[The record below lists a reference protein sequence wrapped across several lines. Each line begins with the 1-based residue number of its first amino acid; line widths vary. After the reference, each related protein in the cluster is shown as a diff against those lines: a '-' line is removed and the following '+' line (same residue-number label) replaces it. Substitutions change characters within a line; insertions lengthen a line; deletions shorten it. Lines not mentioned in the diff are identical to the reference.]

1 MWVGY
6 GSDIS
11 TLAIRGTGSL
21 DVLGSVDC
29 TYLDIQDATVTVG
42 TQSPA

>member
-11 TLAIRGTGSL
+11 SL
-21 DVLGSVDC
+21 DVWGSVDC